1 MRSILEIT
9 NLVKRFADNEVLH
22 IHRLVFQEKKRYA
35 FLGENGSGKS
45 TLLRILAGVLPADS
59 GHVVW
64 GARGAD
70 FAYIP
75 QRPYCFHLPVWKSV
89 TLGMT
94 AKNKKHK
101 KEMALAALDEVG
113 IGALADKAEV
123 HLSGGESQRTLLARV
138 MLRERHALLLD
149 EPTSAVDYEG
159 CVLAEAALK
168 KYQSQY
174 GCMILFDTH
183 SVEQARRFADE
194 VIVLQNGKVAAAGP
208 AEQAIHDFYAIRT
221 GLS

>member
-1 MRSILEIT
+1 VRSILEIT
-9 NLVKRFADNEVLH
+9 NLVKRFADSEILH
-22 IHRLVFQEKKRYA
+22 IHHLVFHEKKRYA

-45 TLLRILAGVLPADS
+45 TLLKILAGVLPADS
-59 GHVVW
+59 GRIAW
-64 GARGAD
+64 GAKGAD

-75 QRPYCFHLPVWKSV
+75 QRPYCFHLPVWKSI
-89 TLGMT
+89 TLGIT
-94 AKNKKHK
+94 AKNKQQK
-101 KEMALAALDEVG
+101 KEIAIAALDEVG

-123 HLSGGESQRTLLARV
+123 YLSGGESQRAMLARV
-138 MLRERHALLLD
+138 MLRERQALLLD

-159 CVLAEAALK
+159 CVLAEAALN
-168 KYQSQY
+168 KYQSQN
-174 GCMILFDTH
+174 GCMILFATH

-194 VIVLQNGKVAAAGP
+194 VIVLQNGKVIAAGS